1 MSIVRRISTYSPR
14 YFTLRRPE
22 ESGWSVFGR
31 VLFLLLCMGLTAL
44 LIFLSYPGKGYSILA
59 WIAWTPFFWGLTKI
73 RHFWS
78 TFLYGWLTALL
89 FNMALFYWVYYTCLH
104 GGNLSVVLSGCAWV
118 GLSALL
124 ALQTGIFSGCCYF
137 LKKMG
142 FLFPL
147 LAAMGFVT
155 LEWLHQTLAFYGL
168 GFPWIMW
175 GYTQW
180 NAPVFL
186 QVASWGGV
194 YGVSFL
200 LILVSA
206 LLGWAFSSR
215 CVKYGVLFIF
225 LALGVWFGAYGWGS
239 SRLPVKGSNGTL
251 AQLSVAIVQPNIDQY
266 KKWDPL
272 FEQEILDTIAQ
283 FGSELETQEVML
295 TLWPESVTPGE
306 LTEEPYMEKM
316 QAIASR
322 TGAYQV
328 VGSSESDE
336 GKQYVSAYLLT
347 PDKQDFQVYRKN
359 KLVPFGEYIPLE
371 NLIRKLF
378 PQVTILGELGQF
390 TPGERVQPLLNMGGT
405 LLGSTLCYEAIF
417 PQLWL
422 SQARQGAHM
431 FVNLTNDAWF
441 FDTAAPHQHLAAN
454 VLRAVETGRTVL
466 RAANTGISAVID
478 PFGRIEQMT
487 PLFKPVLLTSQIS
500 AAKTAGTV
508 YTMYG
513 NLWIWIC
520 AFIFF
525 SVLIFAMVFMYE

>member
-14 YFTLRRPE
+14 YFRLRHPS
-22 ESGWSVFGR
+22 ESRWSVFGR
-31 VLFLLLCMGLTAL
+31 LLFLLFCMSLTAL
-44 LIFLSYPGKGYSILA
+44 LVFLSYPGKGHSLLA
-59 WIAWTPFFWGLTKI
+59 WVAWAPFFWGLTKI

-78 TFLYGWLTALL
+78 TFLYGWLTALF
-89 FNMALFYWVYYTCLH
+89 FNLALFYWVYYTCVY
-104 GGNLSVVLSGCAWV
+104 GGNLSVALAAAAWIGLSG
-118 GLSALL
+118 LL

-155 LEWLHQTLAFYGL
+155 LEWIHQTLAFYAI
-168 GFPWIMW
+168 GFPWFMW

-180 NAPVFL
+180 NMPELL
-186 QVASWGGV
+186 QVASLGGV

-206 LLGWAFSSR
+206 LVGWALASR
-215 CVKYGVLFIF
+215 RIRCGFLFVF
-225 LALGVWFGAYGWGS
+225 LALAVWFGAYGWGS
-239 SRLPVKGSNGTL
+239 SRLPVKGSSSTL
-251 AQLSVAIVQPNIDQY
+251 SQLSVAIVQPNIDQY

-272 FEQEILDTIAQ
+272 FEQEILDTITQ
-283 FGSELETQEVML
+283 FADELETQEVML

-306 LTEEPYMEKM
+306 LTEEPYFTKM
-316 QAIASR
+316 QQIASR

-328 VGSSESDE
+328 VGSSESAQD
-336 GKQYVSAYLLT
+336 KQYVSAYLLT
-347 PDKQDFQVYRKN
+347 PDSESFQVYRKN

-371 NLIRKLF
+371 KTVRKLF
-378 PQVTILGELGQF
+378 PHVTILGELGLF
-390 TPGERVQPLLNMGGT
+390 TPGPQVQPLLDMGGI
-405 LLGSTLCYEAIF
+405 LIGSTLCYEAIF

-422 SQARQGAHM
+422 TQARQGARF

-454 VLRAVETGRTVL
+454 VLRAVETGRPVL

-478 PFGRIEQMT
+478 PFGRIEQT
-487 PLFKPVLLTSQIS
+487 TQLFKPVLMTTQIS
-500 AAKTAGTV
+500 AAKSLGTP
-508 YTMYG
+508 YTSYG
-513 NLWIWIC
+513 NLWLWIC